1 MSQQIDGLLAV
12 NKPAGMVSKDVSR
25 WLTRRIGKVKLGHV
39 GTLDPAAAGV
49 LPILL
54 GRATRLQDFLLE
66 MPKSYEFDV
75 AFGIETD
82 TLDQDGQ
89 VVSEREWDHISAPSL
104 ELAIKSF
111 IGEIEQVPPIYSAVK
126 YQGKPLYD
134 YARGRGGGEA
144 SAVPLEGLK
153 RRVNVSSFEMLRF
166 KPGSGTFRIT
176 CSKGT
181 YVRSLVRDLA
191 YAVDSCAT
199 LTRLVRTQA
208 AGILIENSL
217 SPESIDAD
225 LARFPDLVVPI
236 SKIKMNLSAWR
247 CPTVK
252 VEGKLRNGQRV
263 ILDRDQFEMSLDANE
278 DGARDTVLLMDD
290 SGVAFGVGSIR
301 CHESGSVELVMKR
314 GL

>member
-1 MSQQIDGLLAV
+1 MQIDGLIAV

-54 GRATRLQDFLLE
+54 GRATRLQDFLLD

-82 TLDQDGQ
+82 TLDQDGK
-89 VVSEREWDHISAPSL
+89 VISESSWDHVSESAL
-104 ELAIKSF
+104 QQAIRSF
-111 IGEIEQVPPIYSAVK
+111 IGEIEQVPPLFSAVK
-126 YQGKPLYD
+126 YKGKPLYD
-134 YARGRGGGEA
+134 YARGD
-144 SAVPLEGLK
+144 SAKNSADSVPLEELK
-153 RRVNVSSFEMLRF
+153 RRVTVTDFEMLRF

-208 AGILIENSL
+208 AGIAIEDSVTL
-217 SPESIDAD
+217 ESIDLD
-225 LARFPDLVVPI
+225 LSRFSDLVVPI
-236 SKIKMNLSAWR
+236 SDIRMNLSDYSCSDHSIVSR
-247 CPTVK
+247 
-252 VEGKLRNGQRV
+252 LRNGQKV
-263 ILDRDQFEMSLDANE
+263 ILGQEQFERCLKNVKEGDPG
-278 DGARDTVLLMDD
+278 DLVLLIDD
-290 SGVAFGVGSIR
+290 SGIAFGVGCVR
-301 CHESGSVELVMKR
+301 RHESGPVELVMKR